1 MGLMIESNARFVG
14 REEIAQVP
22 TPIGT
27 VSWKPVP
34 HMEVIDAV
42 GDVVNARGW
51 RILDEQYGLA
61 RDGQKL
67 FGVMRINRS
76 SSPEWS
82 RCIGIRNSHDRTIA
96 VGLSAG
102 LSVHVCS
109 NLCFGG
115 STVLKRRHT
124 SRIELNGLVLEA
136 VNALELEFLTLE
148 NVAEELKIDELNDDE
163 VRASLVVAAERQ
175 AIPSCDILSVWKEF
189 KHPRHEEF
197 AEPTR
202 WSLLNA
208 FTETAKKYSPAR
220 ADLCYR
226 GLTRLFGLDG
236 REAILWRK

>member
-67 FGVMRINRS
+67 FS
-76 SSPEWS
+76 LS
-82 RCIGIRNSHDRTIA
+82 
-96 VGLSAG
+96 VGLTAG
-102 LSVHVCS
+102 ITVLVCS
-109 NLCFGG
+109 NNAFGG
-115 STVLKRRHT
+115 SMVIKRRHT
-124 SRIELNGLVLEA
+124 RQIRVRDLVIDA
-136 VNALELEFLTLE
+136 VDALEEEFLTLE
-148 NVAEELKIDELNDDE
+148 TVAEGLKIDEVGDDE
-163 VRASLVVAAERQ
+163 VRASIVKAAEIQ
-175 AIPSCDILSVWKEF
+175 AIPSCDILNVWKEF
-189 KHPRHEEF
+189 KEPKHEEF

-208 FTETAKKYSPAR
+208 FTEIAKKYSPAR

-236 REAILWRK
+236 WEAILWRK

>member
-14 REEIAQVP
+14 RDEIAQVP

-82 RCIGIRNSHDRTIA
+82 RCIGIRNSHDRSLS
-96 VGLSAG
+96 VGLTAG
-102 LSVHVCS
+102 FTGLVCA
-109 NLCFGG
+109 NFAFGG
-115 STVLKRRHT
+115 SMVFKRRHT
-124 SRIELNGLVLEA
+124 RLCRVRDLGFDAGDAREE
-136 VNALELEFLTLE
+136 EFLTLE
-148 NVAEELKIDELNDDE
+148 TVAEGLKIDEVGDDE
-163 VRASLVVAAERQ
+163 VRASIVKAAEIQ
-175 AIPSCDILSVWKEF
+175 AIPSCDILNVWKEF
-189 KHPRHEEF
+189 KEPKHEEF
-197 AEPTR
+197 AEPNR
-202 WSLLNA
+202 GSVSKA
-208 FTETAKKYSPAR
+208 CSETVLKYSPAR

-236 REAILWRK
+236 REAVLWRK

>member
-1 MGLMIESNARFVG
+1 MMGLTMCEGKFVG
-14 REEIAQVP
+14 RDEIALVP
-22 TPIGT
+22 TPT
-27 VSWKPVP
+27 ATASWKPVP
-34 HMEVIDAV
+34 HSEVIDAV
-42 GDVVNARGW
+42 TDVVKAHRW
-51 RILDEQYGLA
+51 TILDEQYG
-61 RDGQKL
+61 
-67 FGVMRINRS
+67 M
-76 SSPEWS
+76 EWS

>member
-82 RCIGIRNSHDRTIA
+82 RCIGIRNSHDR
-96 VGLSAG
+96 S
-102 LSVHVCS
+102 
-109 NLCFGG
+109 
-115 STVLKRRHT
+115 
-124 SRIELNGLVLEA
+124 
-136 VNALELEFLTLE
+136 
-148 NVAEELKIDELNDDE
+148 
-163 VRASLVVAAERQ
+163 Q
-175 AIPSCDILSVWKEF
+175 P
-189 KHPRHEEF
+189 
-197 AEPTR
+197 
-202 WSLLNA
+202 
-208 FTETAKKYSPAR
+208 
-220 ADLCYR
+220 
-226 GLTRLFGLDG
+226 
-236 REAILWRK
+236 